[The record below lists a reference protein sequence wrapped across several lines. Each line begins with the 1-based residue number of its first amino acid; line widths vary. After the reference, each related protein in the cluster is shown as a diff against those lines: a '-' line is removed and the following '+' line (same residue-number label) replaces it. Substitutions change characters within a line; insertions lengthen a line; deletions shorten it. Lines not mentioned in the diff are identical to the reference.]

1 MDNFIFMI
9 IGAIVSFFGY
19 KYYEGVKYN
28 NVQEKIKKRKSEIAK
43 LDTAGLVALANSI
56 LAARRGNSRK

>member
-1 MDNFIFMI
+1 MENFLFMI
-9 IGAIVSFFGY
+9 AGAIISFFGY

-28 NVQEKIKKRKSEIAK
+28 NVQEKIKKRKGEIGNMS
-43 LDTAGLVALANSI
+43 TAQLVALANSI